1 MFGFT
6 GLSKELVEELRAK
19 HAIYMTLDGRISIS
33 GLNTNNIEYI
43 AEAFHQVTKDK
54 KLN

>member
-6 GLSKELVEELRAK
+6 GLSKATVEELRAN

-33 GLNTNNIEYI
+33 GLNTKNIDYV
-43 AEAFHQVTKDK
+43 ADSFHAATKDK
-54 KLN
+54 KTL